1 MVPDPHDTAAPDQT
15 PERDEIAEKASFW
28 TSEAVNARLRST
40 FATEERGAAALL
52 LADLAPA
59 PDCGPEADEAACRL
73 MLAALRASEGVLL
86 KLKMW
91 VEAGRED
98 PRDLIAVAEY
108 RGELVDGDES
118 ARNADLDSYL
128 AWVSGV
134 SIR

>member
-1 MVPDPHDTAAPDQT
+1 MSDQ
-15 PERDEIAEKASFW
+15 PVHERDEIAEKAAYW
-28 TSEAVNARLRST
+28 RSEVVNARLQST
-40 FATEERGAAALL
+40 FDATQRGAAALV

-73 MLAALRASEGVLL
+73 MLAALRASEGNIV

-108 RGELVDGDES
+108 HGELVDGDPG
-118 ARNADLDSYL
+118 ARERDLDGYL
-128 AWVSGV
+128 GWLTGAQP
-134 SIR
+134 R